1 MKIENQNIIVEQ
13 QDNIAEQPKSPSG
26 FSVIWAEFRRD
37 KLALGSLILLG
48 LILIIVYGT
57 SIILDQDQII
67 KVDFLSIYQ
76 PPSSVHWLGTDYGG
90 RDVFGQLIIGTR
102 NSFTIGFFIT
112 VITNLLG
119 LTLGLIA
126 GYFGGFIDG
135 VVMRIIDFFLSL
147 PTLMLIIV
155 FVTVVPTFTIY
166 NFILI
171 MSLFLWT
178 GKARLIRS
186 KSLSESELDYIAAAK
201 ALGTPNWKIII
212 SHLLPNVSSLIIVAF
227 TLNLAGNI
235 GIESGLTFLGF
246 GLPESTPS
254 LGTLVSYA
262 TNPDVLQNK
271 LWIWLPASGMILVLM
286 LSINFIGEA
295 LKRAADARQR
305 RG

>member
-1 MKIENQNIIVEQ
+1 MELKIENQTHITEQ
-13 QDNIAEQPKSPSG
+13 RKSPSG

-37 KLALGSLILLG
+37 KLALSSLIVLG
-48 LILIIVYGT
+48 LILISVYGT
-57 SIILDQDQII
+57 SLILDQDQIV

-76 PPSSVHWLGTDYGG
+76 PPSSTHWLGTDYGG
-90 RDVFGQLIIGTR
+90 RDIFGQLIIGTR
-102 NSFTIGFFIT
+102 NSFTIGLFIT
-112 VITNLLG
+112 IITNLLG

-126 GYFGGFIDG
+126 GYFGGWVDS

-155 FVTVVPTFTIY
+155 FVTVVPKFSII
-166 NFILI
+166 NFVLI

-186 KSLSESELDYIAAAK
+186 KVLSESELDYVAAAK
-201 ALGTPNWKIII
+201 AIGTPNWKIII
-212 SHLLPNVSSLIIVAF
+212 SHVLPNVSSLIIVAF

-271 LWIWLPASGMILVLM
+271 LWIWLPASCMILVLM

>member
-1 MKIENQNIIVEQ
+1 MELKIENQTHNTEQ
-13 QDNIAEQPKSPSG
+13 RKSPSG

-37 KLALGSLILLG
+37 KLALGSLIVLG
-48 LILIIVYGT
+48 LIIISVYGT
-57 SIILDQDQII
+57 SLILDQDQIV

-76 PPSSVHWLGTDYGG
+76 PPSSTHWLGTDYGG
-90 RDVFGQLIIGTR
+90 RDIFGQLIIGTR

-112 VITNLLG
+112 IITNLLG
-119 LTLGLIA
+119 LALGLIA
-126 GYFGGFIDG
+126 GYFGGWVDS

-155 FVTVVPTFTIY
+155 FVTVVPKFSII
-166 NFILI
+166 NFVLI

-186 KSLSESELDYIAAAK
+186 KVLSESELDYVAAAK
-201 ALGTPNWKIII
+201 AIGTPNWKIII
-212 SHLLPNVSSLIIVAF
+212 SHVLPNVSSLIIVAF

-271 LWIWLPASGMILVLM
+271 LWIWLPASCMILVLM